1 MFLPLVLAALVISST
16 VYLLR
21 QFWDRSLDDDNGTA
35 ADAPRSESEPQHDA
49 LKAA

>member
-1 MFLPLVLAALVISST
+1 MFLPLVLAALVIAST

-21 QFWDRSLDDDNGTA
+21 QFWNRSLDHAEAT